1 MKFGGSSVGDTERM
15 KRVAKRIADKQDEGH
30 RCVVVVSAMGDT
42 TDDLIDTA
50 KQLNGQPPAR
60 EMDMLMTTGE
70 QISVALLSIAL
81 HGIGRNAVSYTGWQA
96 GFRTD
101 ETHGRARINEID
113 PRRVLASLERE
124 QIVIVAGFQG
134 MTVDGEITTLG
145 RGGSDTTA
153 VALAAAIQA
162 DVCEIYT
169 DVDGIYSTDPRI
181 VKTARKLKEISY
193 DEMLELAN
201 LGAAVLH
208 PRAVEYAK
216 RHQVKLVV
224 RSSFNHNEGTVV
236 KEEANMEQGVVVSGI
251 AYDKNVA
258 RVSILG
264 VPDVPGVLA
273 QVFGK
278 LAEEGVNV
286 DIIVQSGVQNEQ
298 ADFSFTVSLDELDRA
313 KEVIKQIH
321 KTLPYREV
329 TSEDN
334 LVKVSIVGA
343 GMVSHP
349 GVAAQMFD
357 VLSQEGVSIKMV
369 STSEI
374 KVSCV
379 IESGD
384 LPSIIQALHT
394 AYNLDTTEQAFVGV
408 RERDVL
414 KPFGCGSSP
423 FFALQTEFVAVF
435 LRRYAVIFL
444 AMSKLANGGTPETP
458 YEIATAAV
466 RKPENIE
473 AMKIVM
479 EQKDTRMKNYFQGP
493 LTETMKSKNE
503 LLKKLVLQA
512 YSKIIYGQ
520 SPIEEFDTMVAN
532 WKKSGGDQITKEVND
547 WYISATK
554 K

>member
-1 MKFGGSSVGDTERM
+1 MKFGGSSVGDIERM
-15 KRVAKRIADKQDEGH
+15 KRVAGRIAQKQDEGH

-42 TDDLIDTA
+42 TDDLIDQA
-50 KQLNGQPPAR
+50 KALNGQPPAR

-81 HGIGRNAVSYTGWQA
+81 HGIGRDAVSYTGWQA

-101 ETHGRARINEID
+101 ETHGRARINDIEPD
-113 PRRVLASLERE
+113 RVLESLEKNK
-124 QIVIVAGFQG
+124 IVIVAGFQG

-153 VALAAAIQA
+153 VALAAAINA

-181 VKTARKLKEISY
+181 VKKARKLNEISY

-216 RHQVKLVV
+216 RYQVKLVV

-236 KEEANMEQGVVVSGI
+236 KEEASMEQGVAVSGI

-258 RVSILG
+258 RISILG

-278 LAEEGVNV
+278 LAGEGINV
-286 DIIVQSGVQNEQ
+286 DIIVQSGVQGEQ
-298 ADFSFTVSLDELDRA
+298 ADFSFTVSLDDLERA
-313 KEVIKQIH
+313 KEVIKELH
-321 KTLPYREV
+321 SELPYREV

-334 LVKVSIVGA
+334 LIKISIVGA

-357 VLSQEGVSIKMV
+357 VISSLGVSIKMV

-379 IESGD
+379 VEAGN
-384 LPSIIQALHT
+384 LQNIIQALHT
-394 AYNLDTTEQAFVGV
+394 AYNLDTDEQAFVGGPEV
-408 RERDVL
+408 RR
-414 KPFGCGSSP
+414 
-423 FFALQTEFVAVF
+423 
-435 LRRYAVIFL
+435 
-444 AMSKLANGGTPETP
+444 
-458 YEIATAAV
+458 
-466 RKPENIE
+466 
-473 AMKIVM
+473 
-479 EQKDTRMKNYFQGP
+479 
-493 LTETMKSKNE
+493 
-503 LLKKLVLQA
+503 
-512 YSKIIYGQ
+512 
-520 SPIEEFDTMVAN
+520 
-532 WKKSGGDQITKEVND
+532 
-547 WYISATK
+547 
-554 K
+554 

>member
-15 KRVAKRIADKQDEGH
+15 KRVAKRIAEKQDEGH

-42 TDDLIDTA
+42 TDDLIDQA
-50 KQLNGQPPAR
+50 KELNEQPPAR

-101 ETHGRARINEID
+101 ETHGRARINEIV
-113 PRRVLASLERE
+113 PRRVLESLERE

-153 VALAAAIQA
+153 VALAAAIKA

-236 KEEANMEQGVVVSGI
+236 REEASMEQGVIVSGI

-258 RVSILG
+258 RISILG
-264 VPDVPGVLA
+264 VPDEPGVLA

-278 LAEEGVNV
+278 LAEEEIDV
-286 DIIVQSGVQNEQ
+286 DIIVQSGVQNDK
-298 ADFSFTVSLDELDRA
+298 ADFSFTVGLSDLERA
-313 KEVIKQIH
+313 KGVIMQLQGD
-321 KTLPYREV
+321 LPFREV

-334 LVKVSIVGA
+334 LIKISIVGA

-357 VLSQEGVSIKMV
+357 VISKEGVSIKMV

-379 IESGD
+379 VEAGN
-384 LPSIIQALHT
+384 LQGIIQALHT
-394 AYNLDTTEQAFVGV
+394 AYNLDTTEQAFVGGPQ
-408 RERDVL
+408 D
-414 KPFGCGSSP
+414 
-423 FFALQTEFVAVF
+423 
-435 LRRYAVIFL
+435 RR
-444 AMSKLANGGTPETP
+444 
-458 YEIATAAV
+458 
-466 RKPENIE
+466 
-473 AMKIVM
+473 
-479 EQKDTRMKNYFQGP
+479 
-493 LTETMKSKNE
+493 
-503 LLKKLVLQA
+503 
-512 YSKIIYGQ
+512 
-520 SPIEEFDTMVAN
+520 
-532 WKKSGGDQITKEVND
+532 
-547 WYISATK
+547 
-554 K
+554 